1 MSGKAEKEAW
11 PVPMGC
17 GDGAQVCSGEM
28 TISVC
33 LIFLVFRLSA

>member
-1 MSGKAEKEAW
+1 MLGKAEKETW

-17 GDGAQVCSGEM
+17 GDGDQVWSGEM

-33 LIFLVFRLSA
+33 LIFLVFQLLA